1 MRILVCGTNYGQ
13 SYIQAIKR
21 APKVFELAGIFA
33 LGSTRSS
40 ELAREFGVPLY
51 RKIESLPGDIDI
63 ACAAMGASGA
73 NVVLQLLEQG
83 VHVLCEHPQ
92 RPDFL
97 DTAFATAGS
106 RGTCL
111 HVNGHFAS
119 LKAASAF
126 IRHCNV
132 LRQSA
137 DPSFIDVMA
146 TDRSLYGA
154 LEIVRRVTRTFEPF
168 ELTLRNHFLPFTM
181 VRGTLGAVP
190 ATFQVQRFRK
200 EDGRTLQDGDPGY
213 LVDHRIAIGFP
224 DGVLTLASIAG
235 PVIWNLN
242 CNRSSGVESPM
253 WTFVYA
259 RPTTG
264 FYLHTQRVVANLG
277 AIRSLVK
284 SAREHVIPAEQ
295 TRRHI
300 LDVSRVWE
308 RIGALIC

>member
-21 APKVFELAGIFA
+21 APKAFELAGIFA
-33 LGSTRSS
+33 LGSTRSRV
-40 ELAREFGVPLY
+40 LARKCGVPLY
-51 RKIESLPGDIDI
+51 RTVESLPGDIDI

-97 DTAFATAGS
+97 NTAFAIAGAS
-106 RGTCL
+106 GTCL
-111 HVNGHFAS
+111 HVNGHFSS

-132 LRQSA
+132 LQHSA

-154 LEIVRRVTRTFEPF
+154 LEIVRRVMRTFEPF
-168 ELTLRNHFLPFTM
+168 ELTLRNHLLPFT
-181 VRGTLGAVP
+181 VVQGTLGAVP
-190 ATFQVQRFRK
+190 VTFQVQHFRK

-213 LVDHRIAIGFP
+213 LVDHRIALGFP
-224 DGVLTLASIAG
+224 DGVLTLASMAG
-235 PVIWNLN
+235 PVIWNFN
-242 CNRSSGVESPM
+242 CNCSSNGESPM
-253 WTFVYA
+253 WTLVYA

-264 FYLHTQRVVANLG
+264 FYLHTQRVVANLD
-277 AIRSLVK
+277 AIRSLAK
-284 SAREHVIPAEQ
+284 STREHVIPAEQ

-300 LDVSRVWE
+300 LDVSQVWE
-308 RIGALIC
+308 RIGVLIC